1 MEDFSRTSRSRRR
14 SRSRR
19 HSEHRSRSHSP
30 RESLAAGNNSQDNHL
45 KQPQFIPIPV
55 PYYQP
60 PMQPQA
66 SSSQPPPQSLNIP
79 STSNNNNQPM
89 TYVLQPSKQQQLM
102 DEFVQ
107 SPVRPSISLLAM
119 HYFGNIS
126 REKQ

>member
-1 MEDFSRTSRSRRR
+1 MEDFSRASRSRRR

-19 HSEHRSRSHSP
+19 HSDHRSRSHSP
-30 RESLAAGNNSQDNHL
+30 RESLAGGNNSQDNHL

-66 SSSQPPPQSLNIP
+66 SSSQPPSQSLNMP

-89 TYVLQPSKQQQLM
+89 AYVLQPSKQQLM
-102 DEFVQ
+102 DELVQ
-107 SPVRPSISLLAM
+107 SPVRPSISLLVM
-119 HYFGNIS
+119 HHLGNTS